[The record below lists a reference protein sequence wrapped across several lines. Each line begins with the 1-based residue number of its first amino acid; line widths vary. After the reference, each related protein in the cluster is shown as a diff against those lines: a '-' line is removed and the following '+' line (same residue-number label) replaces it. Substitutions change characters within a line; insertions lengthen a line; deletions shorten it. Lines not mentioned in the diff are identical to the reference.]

1 MTIAARVLAPLL
13 AAGLLLIALAPGVAA
28 APKTGPTG
36 LTVTVNPRWN
46 VAASAGAWAPYT
58 VTVRNDGPRIFN
70 GDVVLVPNPTRN
82 SPLSADSLPVYRTRL
97 AVPSGTERTAQIYV
111 VEAPS
116 GHHAE
121 LRDAQG
127 RVVASADPNF
137 ALPSGSAVAI
147 LSDLPQA
154 EQKISATLKSFTRL
168 DVGLSQFASPQAFP
182 SAVVGLSGLNA
193 VILDQFDSGTLD
205 QVQAQAL
212 KDFVG
217 LGGTLI
223 LTGGGSWRRTL
234 THLPTELQPLRPEST
249 ATASLAPLSELGGV
263 ASTSPV
269 QVAVG
274 DLAGWAKVA
283 LASPEGWP
291 LIVEGGYG
299 AGRILALTFDPLA
312 APLDGQLELA
322 ALSWSQAISRG
333 LSGAL
338 GGSPLAG
345 LGFGKF
351 QPNPLGGS
359 GPGTWSAIPGSID
372 QLLGETPAASS
383 PPLGLL
389 AALLGGYGLMVSLLS
404 YLLLRAVGRRG
415 LLWVTVPALAI
426 AFTAGAY
433 MVGFGTRSPDYQLIG
448 VQVQRFGTDGMV
460 ETYGLGGVLAP
471 RRGDI
476 RLSGTANTLLSSM
489 IPIFGPSNNGA
500 SQPVVTVGQHPD
512 VLFTNV
518 AVWDMRPVQTLTVS
532 REFQPGPDM
541 PVAARL
547 RLESGRIKGE
557 VVNHTSRT
565 VSDLQLLSASGA
577 RASLAATLAP
587 GATVVI
593 DAPLMPAA
601 SGAPAAKAALIG
613 PGVVFGA
620 GPGPNQNPRQALF
633 ALAASAAV
641 SREGD
646 LALVGVTD
654 PVDTVQV
661 SGQGRI
667 RSTRAVVV
675 EPASLQTADSLGTIA
690 SQARLVS
697 DFAGDSAA
705 SVDVYEIGLPRGL
718 SGRVGLSV
726 QVRGPTPGSYPVEV
740 YSWASHTWRPV
751 ALQPA
756 AAPLATGEIVG
767 GVVRVRV
774 KEDRPGQLVVS
785 ATSLP

>member
-1 MTIAARVLAPLL
+1 MTVAARVLAPLI
-13 AAGLLLIALAPGVAA
+13 AAGLLFIALAPRVAA
-28 APKTGPTG
+28 APKAGTNG
-36 LTVTVNPRWN
+36 LTLTVNPRWN
-46 VAASAGAWAPYT
+46 VAASAGAWTPYN
-58 VTVRNDGPRIFN
+58 VTVRNGAPGVFN

-82 SPLSADSLPVYRTRL
+82 FPLAADSLPLYRTRV
-97 AVPSGTERTAQIYV
+97 AVPGGTERTTQIYV

-121 LRDAQG
+121 LRDDQG
-127 RVVASADPNF
+127 RVVASADSNF

-154 EQKISATLKSFTRL
+154 EQKISATLKTLTSL
-168 DVGLSQFASPQAFP
+168 DVGLSEFAHPQAFP
-182 SAVVGLSGLNA
+182 TAVVALSGLNA
-193 VILDQFDSGTLD
+193 VILDQFDSGALNQA
-205 QVQAQAL
+205 QVQAL

-217 LGGTLI
+217 LGGALI

-234 THLPTELQPLRPEST
+234 TPLPAELQPLRPAST
-249 ATASLAPLSELGGV
+249 ASASLTPLAELGGL
-263 ASTSPV
+263 ASNSAV

-274 DLAGWAKVA
+274 DLASWAKVA
-283 LASPEGWP
+283 LASPEGSP
-291 LIVEGGYG
+291 LIVEGAYG

-312 APLDGQLELA
+312 APLDGQLDLA

-345 LGFGKF
+345 IGFGRF

-359 GPGTWSAIPGSID
+359 GPGTWSAFPGSID
-372 QLLGETPAASS
+372 QVVRSTPAASS

-389 AALLGGYGLMVSLLS
+389 AALLGGYGLVVTLLS
-404 YLLLRAVGRRG
+404 YLVLRALGRRG
-415 LLWVTVPALAI
+415 LLWVTVPALAV

-433 MVGFGTRSPDYQLIG
+433 MVGFGTRSPDYQLTG

-471 RRGDI
+471 RRGDV
-476 RLSGTANTLLSSM
+476 RLSGAADTLLSSTM
-489 IPIFGPSNNGA
+489 PIFGPPNYGA
-500 SQPVVTVGQHPD
+500 SQPVVTVGQRSD

-518 AVWDMRPVQTLTVS
+518 AVWDMRPVQTLTMS
-532 REFQPGPDM
+532 REFEPEPNM
-541 PVAARL
+541 PVTAQL
-547 RLESGRIKGE
+547 RLESGRIKGQ

-565 VSDLQLLSASGA
+565 VRDVQLLSASGA
-577 RASLAATLAP
+577 KAPLLATLSP
-587 GATVVI
+587 GATAAV
-593 DAPLMPAA
+593 DAPLSPGA
-601 SGAPAAKAALIG
+601 SGAPAKAALIG

-620 GPGPNQNPRQALF
+620 GTGPNQNPRQALF

-641 SREGD
+641 RREGD

-654 PVDTVQV
+654 PVDTVRV

-675 EPASLQTADSLGTIA
+675 EPTGLQSADSLGTIA

-697 DFAGDSAA
+697 DFTGDSGT
-705 SVDVYEIGLPRGL
+705 SVDVYEIGLPQGL
-718 SGRVGLSV
+718 SGRVGLGL
-726 QVRGPTPGSYPVEV
+726 QVMGPTPGSYPVEV
-740 YSWASHTWRPV
+740 YSWESHTWQPV
-751 ALQPA
+751 SLQAA
-756 AAPLATGEIVG
+756 AAPLTPGEMVG

-774 KEDRPGQLVVS
+774 REDRPGQLVVS